1 MRAAHLSARKGHVSR
16 PCTDA
21 PCTDA
26 RIRGAF
32 SRCRV
37 FESTTADYLEYV
49 RGSEQYTS
57 QLVECPFGYRPDVA
71 DAMEVSVFQPRE

>member
-1 MRAAHLSARKGHVSR
+1 
-16 PCTDA
+16 
-21 PCTDA
+21 
-26 RIRGAF
+26 
-32 SRCRV
+32 V